1 MNRSFSKFLSIVLH
15 PVLMPTYALLFIFQN
30 NSFFSYSTPA
40 PTKLALYL
48 VVVLNTLIFP
58 VLVSFLLI
66 KKGVIKSFEME
77 EREERMIP
85 FISNLLLL
93 LIAGYLIRTLRLPQ
107 VFFQLILGAAAALSL
122 AILINFKWKISIHM
136 IGIGAMAGTFFGLS
150 SFLMVDLRFPI
161 IFCLIVAGFLGTAR
175 MSLGAH
181 TSMQVYSGFLCG
193 FLCEYLFLSI

>member
-15 PVLMPTYALLFIFQN
+15 PVLMPTYALLFIFKN
-30 NSFFSYSTPA
+30 SSFFSYSTPA
-40 PTKLALYL
+40 PAKLALYL

-136 IGIGAMAGTFFGLS
+136 IGIGAMVGTFFGLS

-161 IFCLIVAGFLGTAR
+161 IFCLVVAGFLGTAR

-181 TSMQVYSGFLCG
+181 SSMQIYSGFLCG

>member
-1 MNRSFSKFLSIVLH
+1 
-15 PVLMPTYALLFIFQN
+15 MPTYALLFIFQN

>member
-30 NSFFSYSTPA
+30 SSFFSYSTPA
-40 PTKLALYL
+40 PAKLALYL
-48 VVVLNTLIFP
+48 VIVLNTLIFP

-66 KKGVIKSFEME
+66 KKGIIKSFEME

-181 TSMQVYSGFLCG
+181 TSMQIYSGFLCG

>member
-40 PTKLALYL
+40 PAKLALYL

-107 VFFQLILGAAAALSL
+107 VFFHLILGAAAALSL

-136 IGIGAMAGTFFGLS
+136 IGIGAMAGTLFGLS